1 MIQSKTRKVRIDA
14 IFIRFMNYSDKHCV
28 MANVNKVTN
37 RIILIVDYLSVI
49 IKEARI
55 DLAKLGYQNNHAIT
69 N

>member
-37 RIILIVDYLSVI
+37 RII
-49 IKEARI
+49 KEARI